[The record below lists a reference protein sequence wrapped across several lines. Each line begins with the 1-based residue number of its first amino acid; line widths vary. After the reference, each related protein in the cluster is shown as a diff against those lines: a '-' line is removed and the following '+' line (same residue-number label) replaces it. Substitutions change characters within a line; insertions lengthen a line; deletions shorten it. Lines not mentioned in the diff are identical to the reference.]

1 MSQPQRGGVPNYM
14 DNVMS
19 RFGHH
24 LSPNQRTFISE
35 SMIPTLQSAKP
46 GSYELPYEASSAAA
60 AAIIQPQIHSAGT
73 TNKVINSYDSPPVV
87 DMKT

>member
-24 LSPNQRTFISE
+24 LSPNQRTHISE

-46 GSYELPYEASSAAA
+46 GSYELSYESSAT
-60 AAIIQPQIHSAGT
+60 IKPQLHSVGVT
-73 TNKVINSYDSPPVV
+73 SKVINSYDVV
-87 DMKT
+87 DMKI